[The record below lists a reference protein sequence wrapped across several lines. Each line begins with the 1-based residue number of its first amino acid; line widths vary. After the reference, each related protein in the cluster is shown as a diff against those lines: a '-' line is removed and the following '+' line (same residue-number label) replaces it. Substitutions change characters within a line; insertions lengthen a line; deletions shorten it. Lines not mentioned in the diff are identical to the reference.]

1 MAFFELESIY
11 KNFGETEVLKGINLT
26 VNKGEV
32 VSIIGSSG
40 SGKTTLLR
48 CVNFLETPDKGVMI
62 LNGEELFS
70 YPEKKKTKEKER
82 LKNALKFGLVFQQ
95 FHLFPQYTAL
105 KNVTLAPTLALKR
118 KLKEANKELKEK
130 NNGYF
135 KRKKILSEI
144 KKRGAENNDELKCR
158 LNEENTKLKADNK
171 GYFERRKLLAEIKK
185 NELKNIEEEALVLLK
200 KVGLEEK
207 TASYPSELSGGQQQ
221 RVAIARALALKP
233 DILCFDEPTSALDPE
248 LTGEVLKVI
257 KSLKGDGRTMIIVTH
272 EMAFA
277 RNVSDK
283 VIFMADGVIEE
294 QGTPEEVFGSPKSQK
309 TKNFLQKESEEI

>member
-1 MAFFELESIY
+1 MAFFELENIY

-26 VNKGEV
+26 INKGEV

-48 CVNFLETPDKGVMI
+48 CVNFLETPDKGVMK
-62 LNGEELFS
+62 LDGKELFS

-118 KLKEANKELKEK
+118 
-130 NNGYF
+130 
-135 KRKKILSEI
+135 
-144 KKRGAENNDELKCR
+144 R
-158 LNEENTKLKADNK
+158 LNEENEKLKAENK

-185 NELKNIEEEALVLLK
+185 KELKNIEEEALVLLK

-272 EMAFA
+272 EMTFA

-294 QGTPEEVFGSPKSQK
+294 QGTPEEVFGFPKSQK
-309 TKNFLQKESEEI
+309 TKNFLQKEAEEI